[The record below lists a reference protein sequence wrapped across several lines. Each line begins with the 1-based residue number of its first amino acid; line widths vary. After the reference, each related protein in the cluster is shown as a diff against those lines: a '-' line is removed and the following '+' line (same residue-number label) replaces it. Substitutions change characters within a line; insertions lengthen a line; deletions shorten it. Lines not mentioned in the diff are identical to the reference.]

1 MEAALET
8 PAPQEGEI
16 YVWPDMVDAVALFFS
31 LETQW
36 RWVGAGM
43 AGAFR
48 TGLDYSVLPGMAAA
62 LEIKVT
68 AEALADLKTMEC
80 AAVEQWS
87 RK

>member
-1 MEAALET
+1 VSIFVSM
-8 PAPQEGEI
+8 Q
-16 YVWPDMVDAVALFFS
+16 
-31 LETQW
+31 TQW

-48 TGLDYSVLPGMAAA
+48 SGLDYSVLPVVAPIAGVEVLTPEILSDLRI
-62 LEIKVT
+62 LE
-68 AEALADLKTMEC
+68 A